1 MAVPLLPA
9 NHGSNASDPTCL
21 PHHVAPPGQHCPQ
34 VRLYVVSCR
43 PPPPHFA
50 TMGAMGGM
58 GTTAMRNALLGRG
71 GAGQQHIRAI
81 AGGSRWRPAGGSQ
94 AVTDKPGPLLVKPA
108 EGPARVR

>member
-1 MAVPLLPA
+1 
-9 NHGSNASDPTCL
+9 
-21 PHHVAPPGQHCPQ
+21 
-34 VRLYVVSCR
+34 
-43 PPPPHFA
+43 
-50 TMGAMGGM
+50 MGAMGGM

-108 EGPARVR
+108 EGPARVSLIPAFAVPCTSGGFLLYQTLPAP